1 MIFTKLTLKN
11 FKSHKDSVID
21 FKPGISIIVGENG
34 AGKSSIL
41 DGISFALFKQFNG
54 KINDLVRITK
64 NKNSHELMSVSL
76 EFISNGKEYI
86 VNRTRGSTSKAE
98 LIVKDSDGGSTRIS
112 SGDSSVNNEIQT
124 ILEMDGELFL
134 NAIYIQQGE
143 IANLISKTPSEKKK
157 LIGRLLGVESLE
169 KAWKNSLPLINI
181 YENQKSELDGRTAS
195 SLDLN
200 NDLKNKK
207 IILEEIKIKGNSIEK
222 EIKELEQLKSLKA
235 NEKLEMEKSKSTF
248 DKLNTQLI
256 NENENT
262 RRVIDE
268 RKKLQEQLEN
278 LKNKEKEM
286 LSLEKFSNKLPIY
299 LEFLE
304 SVNNLEHLTK
314 DRNNYEE
321 KLANIRKQ
329 KDIIKNE
336 EEGYNHYL
344 QVQKKLKVY
353 NDRKSKLESELGII
367 KELEKNR
374 SDIKKEFY
382 ENIALIEDFFNETT
396 KSLNIDFSTFENS
409 KIDFSDYDKEEIDFS
424 NQKNFNEISNNFKD
438 LKRIIIDFKIG
449 AESKIKEIDSKS
461 NNISNKVSGLEE
473 GINSAKEPLSEIKKV
488 DNQCPICK
496 SDITEEKKNDL
507 IDSYNNKIKFNQ
519 ESINKFNNELKK
531 ISNEKSIFKTKLDE
545 INSVEKDIQI
555 KYKYYEIAKKELE
568 KISDIDIKLKTY
580 EDTRDKLDN
589 VLLSIKDQ
597 NKLQEMSKE
606 SYDKYVHA
614 SGSLDVLGKEYDTK
628 DKLRELERNIDIE
641 VEKLKVAMS
650 KDSYLSP
657 DIRKEDLKN
666 RIDDLRD
673 KDKVYNQLKGEIVQ
687 LPILESQIKNKS
699 DEFDT
704 IRSKVDNIENN
715 IKACNY
721 SKNKYE
727 NVVFTYERSEEKLKM
742 LNKEINEI
750 KGKATQIISD
760 IENLTVKLTQND
772 ILKEKLENVTDYL
785 KLLKDI
791 RELFSKDGIQKDLR
805 NRSKPLIQKNT
816 KEFFEQFNFNYS
828 DLKIDE
834 DYNISVFGPE
844 GESKL
849 DMVSGGEKIAI
860 ALALR
865 LGITK
870 AMSKGNIETI
880 LLDEPTIHLDSFR
893 RHELIYL
900 LRQMSSLPQMIIVTH
915 DSELENAADNIIK
928 VEKNDG
934 ISEIN
939 EISNVI

>member
-1 MIFTKLTLKN
+1 
-11 FKSHKDSVID
+11 
-21 FKPGISIIVGENG
+21 
-34 AGKSSIL
+34 
-41 DGISFALFKQFNG
+41 
-54 KINDLVRITK
+54 
-64 NKNSHELMSVSL
+64 
-76 EFISNGKEYI
+76 
-86 VNRTRGSTSKAE
+86 
-98 LIVKDSDGGSTRIS
+98 
-112 SGDSSVNNEIQT
+112 
-124 ILEMDGELFL
+124 
-134 NAIYIQQGE
+134 
-143 IANLISKTPSEKKK
+143 
-157 LIGRLLGVESLE
+157 
-169 KAWKNSLPLINI
+169 
-181 YENQKSELDGRTAS
+181 
-195 SLDLN
+195 
-200 NDLKNKK
+200 
-207 IILEEIKIKGNSIEK
+207 
-222 EIKELEQLKSLKA
+222 
-235 NEKLEMEKSKSTF
+235 MEKSKSTF

-657 DIRKEDLKN
+657 DIRKEDLK
-666 RIDDLRD
+666 IGL
-673 KDKVYNQLKGEIVQ
+673 
-687 LPILESQIKNKS
+687 
-699 DEFDT
+699 
-704 IRSKVDNIENN
+704 
-715 IKACNY
+715 
-721 SKNKYE
+721 
-727 NVVFTYERSEEKLKM
+727 
-742 LNKEINEI
+742 
-750 KGKATQIISD
+750 
-760 IENLTVKLTQND
+760 
-772 ILKEKLENVTDYL
+772 
-785 KLLKDI
+785 
-791 RELFSKDGIQKDLR
+791 
-805 NRSKPLIQKNT
+805 
-816 KEFFEQFNFNYS
+816 
-828 DLKIDE
+828 
-834 DYNISVFGPE
+834 
-844 GESKL
+844 
-849 DMVSGGEKIAI
+849 
-860 ALALR
+860 
-865 LGITK
+865 
-870 AMSKGNIETI
+870 
-880 LLDEPTIHLDSFR
+880 
-893 RHELIYL
+893 
-900 LRQMSSLPQMIIVTH
+900 MI
-915 DSELENAADNIIK
+915 
-928 VEKNDG
+928 
-934 ISEIN
+934 
-939 EISNVI
+939 